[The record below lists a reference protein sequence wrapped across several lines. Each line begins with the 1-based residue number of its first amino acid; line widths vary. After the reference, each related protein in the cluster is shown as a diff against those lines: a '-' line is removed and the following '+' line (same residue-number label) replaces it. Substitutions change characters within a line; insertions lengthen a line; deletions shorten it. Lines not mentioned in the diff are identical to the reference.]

1 MSYEKTTEGIRIS
14 VRPDFSVL
22 HSDPGQ
28 SRFVF
33 TYSVQME
40 NQGEESVQ
48 RLCRHW
54 LIHDSDGEDSE
65 VEGEGVVGEQPTLD
79 PGYSHHYQ
87 SFCVLSSPI
96 GFMEG
101 YYTFIDSDGREFK
114 VTVPRF
120 DLRAPWGG
128 DSGSI
133 SGSLN

>member
-1 MSYEKTTEGIRIS
+1 MSYEETTEGIRIL

-22 HSDPGQ
+22 HSNPGQ

-33 TYSVQME
+33 TYSIQME

-48 RLCRHW
+48 LLFRHW

-65 VEGEGVVGEQPTLD
+65 VDGEGVVGEQPTLD

-101 YYTFIDSDGREFK
+101 YYTF
-114 VTVPRF
+114 
-120 DLRAPWGG
+120 
-128 DSGSI
+128 
-133 SGSLN
+133 

>member
-48 RLCRHW
+48 LLFRHW

-65 VEGEGVVGEQPTLD
+65 VDGEGGVGELPTLD
-79 PGYSHHYQ
+79 PGYSPHYQ
-87 SFCVLSSPI
+87 SFSW
-96 GFMEG
+96 
-101 YYTFIDSDGREFK
+101 GRVGWGQWEYFWLLELI
-114 VTVPRF
+114 PR
-120 DLRAPWGG
+120 
-128 DSGSI
+128 SI
-133 SGSLN
+133 KD